1 MTSEHKVA
9 ADIDKLFKCLD
20 AAKLT
25 PESIIKSDAHRE
37 HYESLIM
44 FAFRKLQAARYRRKR
59 VNELLATRKREL
71 RKHTL
76 EDASLKK
83 FKSARMTATLSRS
96 ATEFTF
102 ELCAFLAAIRS
113 AIDFLARVCGEHSKG
128 VQVDS
133 ITAFTK
139 LIDKGRSGPTLDV
152 IKEHIVWLR
161 GLRDYRD
168 YLVHRLCISTTS
180 GGQVESE
187 NGVSVTTPYPVVVP
201 ATTPQHFP
209 DTRRARH
216 LDEPK
221 TRFMT
226 LTSEMTFTDIDGNKR
241 LMERKIE
248 IEPAPGYIRI
258 EHVMARELTAFE
270 AFLCAVVDTLVKL
283 DFQPAP
289 IA

>member
-1 MTSEHKVA
+1 
-9 ADIDKLFKCLD
+9 
-20 AAKLT
+20 
-25 PESIIKSDAHRE
+25 
-37 HYESLIM
+37 
-44 FAFRKLQAARYRRKR
+44 
-59 VNELLATRKREL
+59 
-71 RKHTL
+71 
-76 EDASLKK
+76 
-83 FKSARMTATLSRS
+83 
-96 ATEFTF
+96 
-102 ELCAFLAAIRS
+102 
-113 AIDFLARVCGEHSKG
+113 
-128 VQVDS
+128 VDS
-133 ITAFTK
+133 ITTFTK

-168 YLVHRLCISTTS
+168 YLVHRLFISTTS

-201 ATTPQHFP
+201 ATTPKHFP

-258 EHVMARELTAFE
+258 EHLMARELTAFE

-289 IA
+289 IACRASFLAPARACADGSLSASLTSASIEPTISGLHQIAKDRRRRDHVAPMVLRPPAAAGISA